1 MVKLQPLKRRTR
13 VALSL
18 TFITGFFIWAVYFFF
33 HISLTYPRVI
43 PDKLTVW
50 IGMIIAASLL
60 LVGVGIGESL
70 NWRKLLMAF
79 VFVALW
85 SAGFLFVSFP
95 QGYGEAVLG
104 FWTVLGIIVIALFFR
119 YQELKKSKKQNNK

>member
-1 MVKLQPLKRRTR
+1 
-13 VALSL
+13 
-18 TFITGFFIWAVYFFF
+18 
-33 HISLTYPRVI
+33 
-43 PDKLTVW
+43 
-50 IGMIIAASLL
+50 MIIAASLL